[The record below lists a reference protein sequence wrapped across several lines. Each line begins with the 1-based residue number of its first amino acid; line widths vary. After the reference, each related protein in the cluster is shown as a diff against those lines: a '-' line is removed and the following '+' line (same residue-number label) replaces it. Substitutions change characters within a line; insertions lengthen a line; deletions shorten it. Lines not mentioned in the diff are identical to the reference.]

1 MKEFKNWGKEYKIEF
16 AIKVDKLPTAN
27 WTNVFHFIAHDNI
40 IGQYGDHIPA
50 VYIHKSGYFRVSSAV
65 NKDYNFKLGKKYQAT
80 IQQFKKQ
87 GKYWYEIITDGES
100 YKIENEKP
108 KNFENVKLYAS
119 DPWYAPFSSDIG
131 MIQNVKITVP
141 SNDVS
146 GRFFFIIIE
155 QFFKMIFDN

>member
-1 MKEFKNWGKEYKIEF
+1 MDWMKTQDIYDILNFCSRIVPCIN
-16 AIKVDKLPTAN
+16 N
-27 WTNVFHFIAHDNI
+27 FITD
-40 IGQYGDHIPA
+40 
-50 VYIHKSGYFRVSSAV
+50 V
-65 NKDYNFKLGKKYQAT
+65 
-80 IQQFKKQ
+80 
-87 GKYWYEIITDGES
+87 TDGES

-155 QFFKMIFDN
+155 QFVKMIFDN